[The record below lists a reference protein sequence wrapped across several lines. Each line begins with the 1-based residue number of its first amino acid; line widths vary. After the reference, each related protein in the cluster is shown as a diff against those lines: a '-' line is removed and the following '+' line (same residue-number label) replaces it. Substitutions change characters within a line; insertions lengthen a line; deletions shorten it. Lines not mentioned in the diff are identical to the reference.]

1 MRFIKFLTVLF
12 FTFLSAQLILAQ
24 GGYEDLLFEEVE
36 IENPVYMPVIGLGAG
51 VINYYGEL
59 KNDVENLIQGQP
71 SFRGNIYQYIDKK
84 HYWKLNANV
93 VFGKVSG
100 YERSF
105 LDTTKN
111 MNFESSLFGV
121 GMNIEYSF
129 GNIYKGSR
137 KIVPFLS
144 IGGEYFNF
152 SSKTDKIYIEKDD
165 NDNIIFTGNYNY
177 YPDGTIRVRDIG
189 LDEERLVSRDYEYE
203 TDIRKEDPFGR
214 GDYTQSSFSLVVDV
228 GLDFK
233 VSERVALR
241 LATSLHYTFTDDLDG
256 VSNENTVGRIGD
268 AATDMF
274 SFTYVSLNIDL
285 FSEAKIKRMEVLFA
299 DVTGDFDYTLIAD
312 GDRDGY
318 LDLADDCPD
327 TPPGIP
333 VDSLGCPHDDDKD
346 GIPNYIDKEQFS
358 NKGALVDEFGAE
370 LSANKIRDGLFQD
383 LTAVERNDVYMMP
396 VSTGWSKYND
406 MTVVEIPEKFK
417 KLDVDGDNYISFDEL
432 LEAINGFF
440 DDDSDFKPEDIYE
453 LNNFFFAQ

>member
-1 MRFIKFLTVLF
+1 MKFIKFLTILF
-12 FTFLSAQLILAQ
+12 FTFLSTQLVFAQ

-36 IENPVYMPVIGLGAG
+36 VENPVYMPVIGLGAG

-59 KNDVENLIQGQP
+59 KNDVKNLIQGQP
-71 SFRGNIYQYIDKK
+71 TFRANLYQYLDSK
-84 HYWKLNANV
+84 HYWKVNANV
-93 VFGKVSG
+93 VLGKVSG

-111 MNFESSLFGV
+111 MNFESSLFSI
-121 GMNIEYSF
+121 GMNVEYSF

-152 SSKTDKIYIEKDD
+152 SSKTDLIYKE
-165 NDNIIFTGNYNY
+165 NDVNLGEYVYF
-177 YPDGTIRVRDIG
+177 PDGTIRVGD
-189 LDEERLVSRDYEYE
+189 RLVSRDYDYE

-214 GDYTQSSFSLVVDV
+214 GDYTQSSFALVADV

-256 VSNENTVGRIGD
+256 VSYENTVGRIGD
-268 AATDMF
+268 AANDMF

-312 GDRDGY
+312 ADRDGY

-327 TPPGIP
+327 TPAGVP
-333 VDSLGCPHDDDKD
+333 VDSLGCPHDDDND

-358 NKGALVDEFGAE
+358 NKGAIVDEFGAV
-370 LSANKIRDGLFQD
+370 LSANKIRESLFQD
-383 LTAVERNDVYMMP
+383 LAAVDRNDVYMMP
-396 VSTGWSKYND
+396 VGTGWSKYDN

-432 LEAINGFF
+432 LDAINGFF
-440 DDDSDFKPEDIYE
+440 DEDSDFKPEDIYE

>member
-12 FTFLSAQLILAQ
+12 LTFLSSQLVIAQ
-24 GGYEDLLFEEVE
+24 GGYEDYLFEEVE
-36 IENPVYMPVIGLGAG
+36 VENPVYMPVIGLGAG

-59 KNDVENLIQGQP
+59 KNDVKNLIQGQP
-71 SFRGNIYQYIDKK
+71 TFRANIYQYLDSK
-84 HYWKLNANV
+84 HYWKVNANV
-93 VFGKVSG
+93 VLGKVSG

-105 LDTTKN
+105 TDTAMN
-111 MNFESSLFGV
+111 LNFESSLFGV
-121 GMNIEYSF
+121 GLNVEYSF

-152 SSKTDKIYIEKDD
+152 SSKSDIVYKENDVSLGEYI
-165 NDNIIFTGNYNY
+165 Y
-177 YPDGTIRVRDIG
+177 YPDGTIRVGD
-189 LDEERLVSRDYEYE
+189 RLVSRDYEYE
-203 TDIRKEDPFGR
+203 TDIRSTDLYGR
-214 GDYTQSSFSLVVDV
+214 GDYTPSSFAIVADV

-256 VSNENTVGRIGD
+256 VSSKNTVGRIGD
-268 AATDMF
+268 AANDMF

-285 FSEAKIKRMEVLFA
+285 FSEAKTKMIENLFA

-312 GDRDGY
+312 SDRDGY

-327 TPPGIP
+327 TPPGVP

-346 GIPNYIDKEQFS
+346 GVPNYIDKEQFS
-358 NKGALVDEFGAE
+358 NKGAIVDEFGAE
-370 LSANKIRDGLFQD
+370 LSPNKIRESLLQE
-383 LTAVERNDVYMMP
+383 LAAVDRNNVYMMP
-396 VSTGWSKYND
+396 VGTGWSKYND
-406 MTVVEIPEKFK
+406 MTVTEVPDKFK
-417 KLDVDGDNYISFDEL
+417 KLDLDGDNYISFDEL

-440 DDDSDFKPEDIYE
+440 DEDSGFKPEDIYE